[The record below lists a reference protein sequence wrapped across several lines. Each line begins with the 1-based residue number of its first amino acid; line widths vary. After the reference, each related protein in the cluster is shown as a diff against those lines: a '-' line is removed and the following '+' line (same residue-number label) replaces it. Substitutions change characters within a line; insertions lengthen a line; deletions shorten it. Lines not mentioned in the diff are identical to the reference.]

1 MTTLTLAAVATT
13 MLIIGYLAGR
23 YLPTHRHD
31 WDRWTH
37 IGDTTVYGEFSNLPV
52 RTEVNYARI
61 CRTCGR
67 VKTRREKL

>member
-31 WDRWTH
+31 WDKW
-37 IGDTTVYGEFSNLPV
+37 EFLRQTKIVDEYSGMPI
-52 RTEVNYARI
+52 RTEATYVRK
-61 CRTCGR
+61 CKTCGR